1 MPVKGGCG
9 CHTDPADRKTGR
21 MNTVDELLRLLTERG
36 GIVRSVVVTESGF
49 SRRTVETAQ
58 RAGLISRPRR
68 GWIATRDAEKAA
80 LTAARH
86 GVVLTCRTQ
95 AALLGLWVHDS
106 RGAPHFAVPHHAA
119 VRIPFEAR
127 VHRGKPLVPR
137 HPDALVDPIENVLG
151 YVAECEPFEHALATW
166 ESALRMSLVTLEALQ
181 RYSWKPAARRVL
193 EHAIPFSDA
202 GLETYL
208 RVRLR
213 WLRIRVRVQIWVAG
227 HRVDALVG
235 DRLVIQIDG
244 AHHVGAQRSEDIRH
258 DAELRLMGYHVVR
271 VSYAQMMFDWPAVQ
285 DLIMRAVAQGLHRA
299 A

>member
-1 MPVKGGCG
+1 M
-9 CHTDPADRKTGR
+9 R
-21 MNTVDELLRLLTERG
+21 TVDELIHLLSDRG
-36 GIVRSVVVTESGF
+36 GVVRTVVVTESGF
-49 SRRTVETAQ
+49 SRRAVD
-58 RAGLISRPRR
+58 RAVRDGLIARPRR
-68 GWIATRDAEKAA
+68 GWLATKDAERT
-80 LTAARH
+80 LVTAARL

-106 RGAPHFAVPHHAA
+106 TGAPHFAVPHHAA

-127 VHRGKPLVPR
+127 VHRGKPIVPR
-137 HPDALVDPIENVLG
+137 HPDALVDPIENVLA

-166 ESALRMSLVTLEALQ
+166 ESALNRSLVTLEAL
-181 RYSWKPAARRVL
+181 RGYSWKPAARRVL
-193 EHAIPFSDA
+193 DHAVPFSDA

-213 WLRIRVRVQIWVAG
+213 WLRIAIRVQIWIAG
-227 HRVDALVG
+227 HRVDGLIG

-244 AHHVGAQRSEDIRH
+244 SHHVGAQRSEDIRH

-271 VSYAQMMFDWPAVQ
+271 LSYTQVMFDWPAAQ

>member
-1 MPVKGGCG
+1 MR
-9 CHTDPADRKTGR
+9 TL
-21 MNTVDELLRLLTERG
+21 DELIRLLSDRG
-36 GIVRSVVVTESGF
+36 GVVRTVVVTESGF
-49 SRRTVETAQ
+49 SRRAVD
-58 RAGLISRPRR
+58 RAVRDGLITRPRR
-68 GWIATRDAEKAA
+68 GWLATKDAERT
-80 LTAARH
+80 LVTAARL

-106 RGAPHFAVPHHAA
+106 TGAPHFAVPHHAA

-127 VHRGKPLVPR
+127 VHRGRPIVPR
-137 HPDALVDPIENVLG
+137 HPDALVDPIENVLA

-166 ESALRMSLVTLEALQ
+166 ESALNRSLVTVEAL
-181 RYSWKPAARRVL
+181 RGYSWKPAARRVL
-193 EHAIPFSDA
+193 DHAIPFSDA

-213 WLRIRVRVQIWVAG
+213 WLRIPIRVQIWIAG
-227 HRVDALVG
+227 HRVDGLIG

-244 AHHVGAQRSEDIRH
+244 SHHVGGQRTEDIRH

-271 VSYAQMMFDWPAVQ
+271 LSYTQVMFDWPAAQ